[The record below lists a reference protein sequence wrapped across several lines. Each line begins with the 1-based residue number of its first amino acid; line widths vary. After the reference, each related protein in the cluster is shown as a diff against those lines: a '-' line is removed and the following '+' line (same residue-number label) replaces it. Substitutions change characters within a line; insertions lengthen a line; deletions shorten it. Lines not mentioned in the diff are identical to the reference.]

1 MDEQQNELLL
11 AMHIFFLVHLINSH
25 FHQLKK
31 EAISEMGMFYI
42 LLVFDPEKCTQ
53 KDKCQINVPK
63 KRNIKSYLFRQFIY
77 MRAC

>member
-1 MDEQQNELLL
+1 
-11 AMHIFFLVHLINSH
+11 
-25 FHQLKK
+25 
-31 EAISEMGMFYI
+31 MGMFYI

-53 KDKCQINVPK
+53 KDKGQINVAK